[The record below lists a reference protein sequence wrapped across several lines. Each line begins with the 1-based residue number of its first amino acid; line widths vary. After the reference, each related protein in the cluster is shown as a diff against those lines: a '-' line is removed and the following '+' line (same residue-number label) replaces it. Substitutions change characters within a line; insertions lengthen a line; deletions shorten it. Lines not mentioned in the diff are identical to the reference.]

1 MGDAPMAFVE
11 TTGGV
16 RVAEDD
22 LVSVGKNDVSL
33 KLVMSLFLMVNFRSF
48 LSRLVELRDEI
59 QNKSKCSRWCLH
71 IVSFHPQIRHH
82 LLLLLSLAQLFYG

>member
-22 LVSVGKNDVSL
+22 SVTVGKNDVSRISPNL
-33 KLVMSLFLMVNFRSF
+33 KCLLILESRFF
-48 LSRLVELRDEI
+48 LSRLVERS
-59 QNKSKCSRWCLH
+59 QKSYNRKELH
-71 IVSFHPQIRHH
+71 EVLLVIV
-82 LLLLLSLAQLFYG
+82 